1 MEKSGHTGD
10 GTLEHFNNY
19 KYAPSR
25 PQTQQSHTIF
35 AITSNGSLNN
45 NNNSTVINENFSPHN
60 TNGYAINKNISD
72 GLPIADC

>member
-1 MEKSGHTGD
+1 MAKSGQTGD

-35 AITSNGSLNN
+35 AISNGVNENHSTNTYTIKNN
-45 NNNSTVINENFSPHN
+45 N
-60 TNGYAINKNISD
+60 
-72 GLPIADC
+72 GLPAADC